1 MKIMFDIICRS
12 IITIGLITLIILLSP
27 LIFIWM
33 MAMIIDSLCDGKL
46 GVCELNERAVVKT
59 RKWLDYKMEEL
70 DEKLKKL
77 EDDKKNTNVT
87 I

>member
-1 MKIMFDIICRS
+1 
-12 IITIGLITLIILLSP
+12 
-27 LIFIWM
+27 M

-46 GVCELNERAVVKT
+46 GVCELNERAVAKT
-59 RKWLDYKMEEL
+59 NSWLECKMEEL

-77 EDDKKNTNVT
+77 ENDKKNTNDT

>member
-1 MKIMFDIICRS
+1 MTDIICRS
-12 IITIGLITLIILLSP
+12 ITTIGLIAAIILLSP

-46 GVCELNERAVVKT
+46 GICELNERAVIKT
-59 RKWLDYKMEEL
+59 NKWLDCKIEEL
-70 DEKLKKL
+70 NKELKKL
-77 EDDKKNTNVT
+77 EDDKKNTNDT

>member
-1 MKIMFDIICRS
+1 MADIICVIGKS
-12 IITIGLITLIILLSP
+12 IITIGLISLIILLSP

-33 MAMIIDSLCDGKL
+33 MAMIIDSLCEGKL

-59 RKWLDYKMEEL
+59 NKWLDYKIEEL
-70 DEKLKKL
+70 NEKLKKL
-77 EDDKKNTNVT
+77 EDDKKNTNDT